1 MTGPEAA
8 FEICVHKLRQCEES
22 NTSVWL
28 IKNVHMFCGSPVTWT
43 NDILN
48 KYVSLCNV
56 NEITYNT
63 IKNGDNLS
71 LSHTLPSSIES
82 QSETNGYG
90 HERLYFVTNLMDL
103 VDRSEDI
110 NSKHNQYVI

>member
-1 MTGPEAA
+1 MAGVEAA
-8 FEICVHKLRQCEES
+8 SEICEHKLRQWEES

-28 IKNVHMFCGSPVTWT
+28 IKNVHMLCGSPVKWT
-43 NDILN
+43 NDVLN
-48 KYVSLCNV
+48 KHVSSCNV

-71 LSHTLPSSIES
+71 LSHTFPSSTES

-90 HERLYFVTNLMDL
+90 HDRLHFVTNLMDL
-103 VDRSEDI
+103 VDHSEDI
-110 NSKHNQYVI
+110 NSKHNHYV